1 MKIEGRNAVYE
12 LIKTDREIDKVLV
25 QADLKD
31 DASRRLLS
39 ALRGKKVKI
48 QFVDKRVIEKESA
61 SKRHQGFIAFVSDY
75 EYSELE
81 QLTAAAADGGI
92 ILVLNEIMDPH
103 NLGSIIRV
111 CECSG
116 AAGIVIG
123 KDRSAAVTDTVM
135 RVSAGAAN
143 HVKVARVTN
152 VNAAIDELKA
162 AGFWVYGLE
171 TGGEDIYKSDLTG
184 KLALVIGG
192 EDSGVKRLT
201 REKCDKIISI
211 PMFGKVNSLNASVA
225 CGIAV
230 YEAVRQRLKD
240 GL

>member
-81 QLTAAAADGGI
+81 QLTARRCGRRNYLGAERNNGPAQSRQHNPCVRVFGCGGDSNRKGQERRRYRYRYAG
-92 ILVLNEIMDPH
+92 V
-103 NLGSIIRV
+103 GWRRKSRK
-111 CECSG
+111 SG
-116 AAGIVIG
+116 AGNQHKRG
-123 KDRSAAVTDTVM
+123 DR
-135 RVSAGAAN
+135 
-143 HVKVARVTN
+143 
-152 VNAAIDELKA
+152 
-162 AGFWVYGLE
+162 
-171 TGGEDIYKSDLTG
+171 
-184 KLALVIGG
+184 
-192 EDSGVKRLT
+192 
-201 REKCDKIISI
+201 
-211 PMFGKVNSLNASVA
+211 
-225 CGIAV
+225 
-230 YEAVRQRLKD
+230 
-240 GL
+240 